1 MVTNQSSHVH
11 VFRSPSPAES
21 PSGHPAAA
29 IRTILPLPEPI
40 AADEP
45 WRFQPQHR
53 PARNQTPGVLPILG
67 RLATSESLAMA
78 ATHPAAAIRTM
89 LPPTEPSVTGT
100 GVREDEEGKERKS
113 LS

>member
-1 MVTNQSSHVH
+1 
-11 VFRSPSPAES
+11 
-21 PSGHPAAA
+21 
-29 IRTILPLPEPI
+29 
-40 AADEP
+40 
-45 WRFQPQHR
+45 
-53 PARNQTPGVLPILG
+53 
-67 RLATSESLAMA
+67 MA